1 VKLSENLNDAL
12 NQQIMIE
19 LGNQNKYMQIQS
31 LFEDMQLNN
40 LAKFFKEQ
48 SAGENGHAN
57 LFMDYV
63 NDRTGG
69 KVKIEEVNAPIIEFT
84 DINSIADFYVLTEQQ
99 TTESSESLY
108 NLALEEKSY
117 MDLGFLGKMLD
128 EQVEEEDTSTAFA
141 TKIKAVK
148 DVVLFDAMW
157 E

>member
-12 NQQIMIE
+12 NEQVMIE
-19 LGNQNKYMQIQS
+19 LLNQNKYMQIQS
-31 LFEDMQLNN
+31 LFEDMQLKN

-57 LFMDYV
+57 LFMDYI

-69 KVKIEEVNAPIIEFT
+69 KVKIEEVSAPIIDFT

-99 TTESSESLY
+99 TTESIESLY

-117 MDLGFLGKMLD
+117 IDLGF
-128 EQVEEEDTSTAFA
+128 SS
-141 TKIKAVK
+141 ICYK
-148 DVVLFDAMW
+148 D
-157 E
+157 